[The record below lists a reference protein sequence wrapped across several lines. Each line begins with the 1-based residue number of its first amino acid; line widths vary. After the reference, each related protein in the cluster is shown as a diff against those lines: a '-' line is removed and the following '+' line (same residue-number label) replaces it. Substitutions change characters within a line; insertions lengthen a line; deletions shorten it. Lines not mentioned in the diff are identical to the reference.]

1 MRSLVLAAC
10 GPLLVLA
17 AVAAHAQTPSGKAP
31 SGKTPPAQASAVQ
44 APSGP
49 SADQDFRELCFS
61 HKAERKATLA
71 AADAAGWRKEAKP
84 PEGPT
89 SLGFMTVKTYE
100 TRVRTLDPASRKL
113 VVGEGDL
120 LVGAGTSAPARAC
133 MIVDPTEGAA
143 SLAGEKAALNGP
155 ALMQNNVGS
164 MYLVDSHTGATLP
177 KDVGPEK
184 LKGGDVALVMLV
196 GRPQSAA
203 FAYVIGQPK
212 PN

>member
-1 MRSLVLAAC
+1 MRSSVLAASGLFLVLAA
-10 GPLLVLA
+10 GA
-17 AVAAHAQTPSGKAP
+17 AQAQTPV
-31 SGKTPPAQASAVQ
+31 AQASAAQAPHVQ
-44 APSGP
+44 VPSGP
-49 SADQDFRELCFS
+49 TADEDFRALCFS
-61 HKAERKATLA
+61 HKAERAATLA

-84 PEGPT
+84 PQGPT

-100 TRVRTLDPASRKL
+100 TRVRTLDATSRKL
-113 VVGEGDL
+113 LVGEGDL

-133 MIVDPTEGAA
+133 MIVDPTDGAA

-164 MYLVDSHTGATLP
+164 MYLVDTHTGATLP
-177 KDVGPEK
+177 KDVGSEK

-196 GRPQSAA
+196 GHPQSAA